1 MAYAKKTTPN
11 NEPKAKKV
19 SDKNSPY
26 KKEEQAYD
34 AKMQAGIANHLQAGS
49 SIVQFDTSNFDSV
62 KEEKKPF
69 IIEQAIALDKSIYEA
84 EEYAIL
90 LKQKLH
96 SLHDT
101 SEDIIEDTSPEIS
114 KVTGDVVSRI
124 QNFHQRIVRV
134 NNSVSASLKKLN
146 ELI

>member
-26 KKEEQAYD
+26 KKEEEAYA
-34 AKMQAGIANHLQAGS
+34 AKMQSALNGNATTNIE
-49 SIVQFDTSNFDSV
+49 FDMPRTDKRPLILEKATALSV
-62 KEEKKPF
+62 
-69 IIEQAIALDKSIYEA
+69 AINDA
-84 EEYAIL
+84 ELYAQS

-101 SEDIIEDTSPEIS
+101 SEEDEPISVSDLPVPTDI
-114 KVTGDVVSRI
+114 VSQI
-124 QNFHQRIVRV
+124 NSFHERIVRV
-134 NNSVSASLKKLN
+134 NDSVLGSLKKLN